1 MKRVTVWGLLLAAT
15 LSLVAP
21 AGAAAHVRT
30 LGTRLW
36 MTVDDTTVVRGERVT
51 FFGRLRSDDPRCVR
65 DLVIRITRK
74 GQPFARARTNDRG
87 RYRLTRAVVRGGA
100 YRAVFVGSRFG
111 SANEHDHRCAAATTD
126 PLRIRIA

>member
-1 MKRVTVWGLLLAAT
+1 MKRATVFGLLLAAALT
-15 LSLVAP
+15 VVAP

-36 MTVDDTTVVRGERVT
+36 MTVDDTTVVRGERMT
-51 FFGRLRSDDPRCVR
+51 FFGRLRGDDPRCMS

-74 GQPFARARTNDRG
+74 DQPFARARTNDRG
-87 RYRLTRAVVRGGA
+87 RYRLTRAVARGGA
-100 YRAVFVGSRFG
+100 YRAVFAGSRFG
-111 SANEHDHRCAAATTD
+111 PANGHDHRCAAATTD